1 MNSKVLFF
9 CLQICLLSFPN
20 HHNSFLIRLCCK
32 LNDTFSVFT
41 GITDY
46 IIIRALTET
55 YCKNAT
61 MRIIMLY
68 NGFLRKTLRFF
79 IANYVVYSFEKYHNN
94 SNYFFIICTFRDF
107 LRHKFHFYIVYQPK
121 TSLSKTLYLLF
132 LVPIS
137 SSAVHFHNP
146 FCTLRIAPC
155 ASRRHL
161 RQKRQRLIIIPYL
174 CLFSLPFLFSV
185 KNTLR
190 LRTKTTIFEMSLI

>member
-1 MNSKVLFF
+1 
-9 CLQICLLSFPN
+9 
-20 HHNSFLIRLCCK
+20 
-32 LNDTFSVFT
+32 
-41 GITDY
+41 
-46 IIIRALTET
+46 
-55 YCKNAT
+55 
-61 MRIIMLY
+61 MLY

-79 IANYVVYSFEKYHNN
+79 IANYVVYSFEEYHNN
-94 SNYFFIICTFRDF
+94 SNYF
-107 LRHKFHFYIVYQPK
+107 
-121 TSLSKTLYLLF
+121 LLF
-132 LVPIS
+132 AHFVTFSDISFIFISYINQKKTRLARLCISYFSSLFS
-137 SSAVHFHNP
+137 SSVVHFHNP